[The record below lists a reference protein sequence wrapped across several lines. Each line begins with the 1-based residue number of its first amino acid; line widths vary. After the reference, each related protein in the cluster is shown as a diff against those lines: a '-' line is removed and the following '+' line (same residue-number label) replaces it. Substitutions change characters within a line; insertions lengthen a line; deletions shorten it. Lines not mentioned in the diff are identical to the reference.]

1 MFVYQD
7 GKLYALDKK
16 NKLVG
21 VAIYFDKVLKI
32 KGTESELNI
41 IHDILTASEVKKKFN
56 ITEDNPYIFP
66 KVVKKEVV
74 NNESTTN
81 VKRTTKKSTGK

>member
-41 IHDILTASEVKKKFN
+41 IHDILDGYEVKKE
-56 ITEDNPYIFP
+56 I
-66 KVVKKEVV
+66 
-74 NNESTTN
+74 
-81 VKRTTKKSTGK
+81 